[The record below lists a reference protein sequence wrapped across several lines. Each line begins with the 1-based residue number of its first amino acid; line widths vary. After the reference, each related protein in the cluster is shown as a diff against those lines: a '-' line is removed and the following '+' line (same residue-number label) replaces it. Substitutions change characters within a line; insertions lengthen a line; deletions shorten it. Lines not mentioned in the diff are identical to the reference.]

1 MTVSTAAPFQKATPP
16 NPEGRDDGFGQVL
29 KGTGG
34 KRYFKQGGIFQTG
47 VDTPPRKPKITLP
60 VIEANHLRPKMKP
73 FLNLK
78 EISSRF
84 QSLRWPIESR

>member
-1 MTVSTAAPFQKATPP
+1 MTVLTAAPFQKATPP

-29 KGTGG
+29 KGTRCQ
-34 KRYFKQGGIFQTG
+34 RYFKQGGIFQTG
-47 VDTPPRKPKITLP
+47 INTPSRKPEIPLP
-60 VIEANHLRPKMKP
+60 VIEANHLRPKLKP

-84 QSLRWPIESR
+84 QGFRWLVETR